1 MKRKGLRWSVVLLG
15 VLFASTAYALS
26 DQVGLA
32 IDERV
37 EAISRDVVHLVGEAL
52 KIKSI
57 SEPEYPEERTGGKRW
72 PEPVR
77 EMLRFALDKGGALGL
92 RTVNMDDRTG
102 YLEIGPE
109 DAKEMI
115 LILGHLDTVGPSDIT
130 KWDRDPFSGELAD
143 GNIYGR
149 GATDDKGPTMGAI
162 YALKVVQDLGI
173 PLKHRVR
180 LLFGTDEER
189 PYWYG
194 IRHYKENGG
203 ELPLWGFTPDA
214 GIALQEKGITN
225 GWPRIAFDD
234 STSDTY
240 MESLKTPGSVY
251 NSVCDR
257 AIARIKVVSGKSA
270 AERAADLKAAL
281 ASYPVLASTDVSV
294 DENAPDTLVVVNEGR
309 PGHGAAPHGI
319 NAITRALAAVSM
331 IDTDAGWK
339 KAAQTYL
346 QVFPEDLTVDSP
358 SKPSAEVDGKTL
370 GLSGFKE
377 THFGQESAVS
387 LNLGFSEWT
396 SADAFVTINVRYP
409 HPTGAVTADQRQEAV
424 TQALVAAFTKAG
436 IPYPNVEPAFPA
448 SLFPEDHFLVAT
460 MKRIGL
466 QLDGEMPRVSKN
478 RGGATYIKAFP
489 GRMMSFGSVTGKGA
503 HGYNEYCTQDSVARV
518 TKLIARGAVELAGT
532 DVVNVLPDALVSSDK
547 PLFGTAAEMRRF
559 VSGTLNLD
567 EDKFEVI
574 TARRTTLRDVEKT
587 EVGFTVP
594 EGARAFVKTGGAY
607 KEAKVDEGAFT
618 VSDLADSN
626 DKDAPDTNPAR
637 GIIDLSYIVVRPTE
651 AAKPGI

>member
-1 MKRKGLRWSVVLLG
+1 MRQKDLRWILVLLG
-15 VLFASTAYALS
+15 VLFASAAYALS
-26 DQVGLA
+26 DEVGLA

-37 EAISRDVVHLVGEAL
+37 EAISRDVVHLVSEAL
-52 KIKSI
+52 RIKSI

-72 PEPVR
+72 PEPVK
-77 EMLRFALDKGGALGL
+77 EMLRFALDKGSALGL

-109 DAKEMI
+109 DAGEMVM
-115 LILGHLDTVGPSDIT
+115 ILGHLDTVGPSDIT

-143 GNIYGR
+143 GNVYGR

-162 YALKVVQDLGI
+162 YAMKVVQDLGI

-203 ELPLWGFTPDA
+203 EIPLWGFTPDA

-225 GWPRIAFDD
+225 GWPRITFDD
-234 STSDTY
+234 SASDTY

-257 AIARIKVVSGKSA
+257 AVVRIKIRSGKNA
-270 AERAADLKAAL
+270 AERATALKAVL
-281 ASYPVLASTDVSV
+281 STYPVLASTDVSV
-294 DENAPDTLVVVNEGR
+294 DKDAPDTLVVVNEGR

-319 NAITRALAAVSM
+319 NAITRVLAAISM
-331 IDTDAGWK
+331 IETDAGWK

-346 QVFPEDLTVDSP
+346 QVFPEDLTADSP
-358 SKPSAEVDGKTL
+358 SKPSAEVDGKIL

-409 HPTGAVTADQRQEAV
+409 HPTGTVTADQRQEAV
-424 TQALVAAFTKAG
+424 TRALVEAFTKAG

-448 SLFPEDHFLVAT
+448 SLFSEDHFLVAT
-460 MKRIGL
+460 MKRVGL

-489 GRMMSFGSVTGKGA
+489 GRMMSFGSVVGKGA
-503 HGYNEYCTQDSVARV
+503 HGYNEYCTQESVARV
-518 TKLIARGAVELAGT
+518 TKLIARGAVELAGS
-532 DVVNVLPDALVSSDK
+532 DVVNVLPDAPVSSDR
-547 PLFGTAAEMRRF
+547 PLFESASEMRRF

-567 EDKFEVI
+567 EDKFEVVA
-574 TARRTTLRDVEKT
+574 ARRVTLRDMERT
-587 EVGFTVP
+587 AASFSVP
-594 EGARAFVKTGGAY
+594 EGARAFVKMGDAY
-607 KEAKVDEGAFT
+607 KEARVGEGAFT
-618 VSDLADSN
+618 VADLVDSKGGDTSDTD
-626 DKDAPDTNPAR
+626 PAQ
-637 GIIDLSYIVVRPTE
+637 GVVDLSYVVVRPVGG
-651 AAKPGI
+651 AKPGL